1 MCIRD
6 SNKSM
11 EIFGWKDHPKKVE
24 AAWREKIAIDDI
36 ILLAGDLS
44 WAMSVPGVIPDL
56 QWLESLPGKKIL
68 IRGNHDY
75 WWKSITKLR
84 SLPFPSIHF
93 IQNDSWTSGDVSIGG
108 TRLWDS
114 NEYQFGNYVAQRK
127 GSEMEPREVNQTIFN
142 REIERLKLSCSR
154 LQPSAKTRIIMTHYP
169 PIGADLKTSMASKIL
184 EDYRIGICI
193 FGHLH
198 GVLPS
203 LQFGEKN
210 GVHYILTSCDHINFT
225 PIRVL

>member
-1 MCIRD
+1 
-6 SNKSM
+6 M